1 MTKLAIFGNKP
12 FFKNKL
18 PVGQLYFPS
27 WDEYELAFRDI
38 FERRY
43 YTNHGPLVNKFEAEL
58 SDFLNVKHAV
68 CVSNATIGLCIL
80 IEAMEI
86 KGRVIVPAFTFIATI
101 QALLWCNIEPVLC
114 DVDPNSHHLDVN
126 NLELLLEQGANGV
139 LSVNLWGGCPNID
152 EITKLCESYKV
163 PLLFDSAQSFGS
175 EYKNKKIGV
184 FGQAEVFS
192 FHATKILSAAE
203 GGVITTN
210 DDALADKLR
219 NVRSSYGVRKKVAVR
234 KTANGRM
241 SEAQAAIGIISLSK
255 YESYNCRNKNMF
267 LKYKELLKD
276 IPGIKVITPENV
288 TSSNYQYLVLEVD
301 EVLFGMNRDVLISA
315 LQAENV
321 MARKYFNPLCYEI
334 YDNILDKGRSLKN
347 TELLAMKIIQL
358 PIGALVDDSDIY
370 GICDLFKSIHVN
382 HESILKA
389 VSGGD

>member
-1 MTKLAIFGNKP
+1 MKLAILGSEP

-27 WDEYELAFRDI
+27 WDEYELVFRDI

-43 YTNHGPLVNKFEAEL
+43 YTNHGPLVNKFETEL

-80 IEAMEI
+80 IEAMGI

-101 QALLWCNIEPVLC
+101 QALLWCNIEPILC
-114 DVDPNSHHLDVN
+114 DVDPNSHHLDVK
-126 NLELLLEQGANGV
+126 NLELLLAQGADGV
-139 LSVNLWGGCPNID
+139 LSVNLWGGSSNID
-152 EITKLCESYKV
+152 QITKLCETYKV
-163 PLLFDSAQSFGS
+163 PLFFDSAQSFGS
-175 EYKNKKIGV
+175 EYKNKKIGI

-192 FHATKILSAAE
+192 FHATKIVSAAE

-210 DDALADKLR
+210 DDVLADKLR

-255 YESYNCRNKNMF
+255 YENYNYRNKNMF
-267 LKYKELLKD
+267 FRYKELLKGV
-276 IPGIKVITPENV
+276 PGIKLIHPENV

-301 EVLFGMNRDVLISA
+301 EKLFGLNRDTLVLA

-321 MARKYFNPLCYEI
+321 MARKYFNPLCYEV
-334 YDNILDKGRSLKN
+334 YDNIPYKEWDLKN
-347 TELLAMKIIQL
+347 TKLLSNKVIQL
-358 PIGALVDDSDIY
+358 PLGALISDFDIY
-370 GICDLFKSIHVN
+370 NICQILIAAHEN
-382 HESILKA
+382 HEKLLKIFN
-389 VSGGD
+389 GDD